1 MKDGTYWACSVHAP
15 KSTPLQRLA
24 TAIELAGTRMEQSP
38 TTVVVRPETAAE
50 LGEVEIIEVVP
61 RSGVSRGVYL
71 FPLVEQ

>member
-1 MKDGTYWACSVHAP
+1 MNDGTYWAYTVPAP

-24 TAIELAGTRMEQSP
+24 TAMELAGIRMEQRP

-50 LGEVEIIEVVP
+50 LGDVEIIEVVP